1 MSSDLVR
8 HLRVLYSQLYP
19 MRRIHQVPYFYE
31 EYGRISL
38 AGDIIGSA
46 KPGANAECSSVIMA
60 YWPGRG
66 SSFNDSSIPRIGE
79 IMYFIKHA
87 VILANDDGPEL
98 DTVEHLFCYVNWK
111 QTHPHTDWYG
121 VSAQV
126 CSLLNEVP
134 DTCCIMPAQR
144 IAYRCAHVKLSVK
157 FPECEETVFIACPVP
172 LKYSV

>member
-1 MSSDLVR
+1 MLPADLVR
-8 HLRVLYSQLYP
+8 SLRVLYLQLYP
-19 MRRIHQVPYFYE
+19 TRRIHQVPHFYE

-66 SSFNDSSIPRIGE
+66 SSIDDTSIPRIGE

-87 VILANDDGPEL
+87 VIFANVDGPEFE
-98 DTVEHLFCYVNWK
+98 TVEHLFCYINWK
-111 QTHPHTDWYG
+111 QVHPHKDWYG

-126 CSLLNEVP
+126 CSILDEMPN
-134 DTCCIMPAQR
+134 TCIMPAQR
-144 IAYRCAHVKLSVK
+144 IVCRCAHVKLSVR
-157 FPECEETVFIACPVP
+157 FPEYEETVFIACPIP